1 MTIHLPIS
9 VQAEHLL
16 ARGDLIGAAKLTDA
30 HCTRDTTDASL
41 LAATSRVMRMRGRF
55 SDATALAERALA
67 LDPDNGPALVERARQ
82 AAAVGDA
89 AAANDAYGHAYR
101 NMSPGESWVLEWIE
115 MQAAQPDGADMLDVA
130 TRFCDAQPG
139 NAAGW
144 FHLGLLHQRVAR
156 HDAALAAYVQADRLD
171 PRVPMLQNNIAAAH
185 IERGDL
191 KQAQTILDALLA
203 REPDNALAW
212 NNLAVVLLGECD
224 LAGSEVASERACALA
239 PDYPVAL
246 LTRVQVLKEQQQPD
260 AALAIALRAQQ
271 LDPANP
277 SIAWAIAMLQLARD
291 DYANG
296 WANHEARWLGSPEL
310 RNVSP
315 NLPSLRWNGESLAG
329 RTLFV
334 WGEQGNGD
342 AIQFVRF
349 LPRLAERV
357 HAEGGKL
364 VYCCFAQMLPL
375 FARSVGDQVDV
386 IVPHDTPTL
395 PAHDF
400 HLPLGSLPFVLGVT
414 GDRLADA
421 PHYLRA
427 DPEAVAQ
434 RRARMRA
441 RRPMRVGLV
450 WSGNRAHRRNP
461 LRSIDPTSYARA
473 FRGIG
478 DVEFVNLQVDA
489 SADVAAMRRAG
500 LSLADPTADLR
511 SYDDTATLLSTLDL
525 VITICTS
532 VAHLAGA
539 IGVPVWLLL
548 DVNPHWVWSTHRT
561 DSSWYPGTTLYRQSA
576 YQQWEPVVERV
587 ADDLKRLV
595 AGAASDAVQANA

>member
-1 MTIHLPIS
+1 MSIHSLIS
-9 VQAEHLL
+9 EQAERLL
-16 ARGDLIGAAKLTDA
+16 ERGDLIGAAKLTDE
-30 HCTRDTTDASL
+30 HCTRETTDAAL
-41 LAATSRVMRMRGRF
+41 LVATSRVMRMRGRLT
-55 SDATALAERALA
+55 DAMALAERALA
-67 LDPDNGPALVERARQ
+67 QDPNNGPALVECARQ
-82 AAAVGDA
+82 SAAAGDA
-89 AAANDAYGHAYR
+89 IGANDAYGRAYGT
-101 NMSPGESWVLEWIE
+101 MSPGDLWVLEWIE

-130 TRFCDAQPG
+130 TRFCDVQPG

-144 FHLGLLHQRVAR
+144 FHLGLLNQRAAR
-156 HDAALAAYVQADRLD
+156 HDAALAAYVQAERLD
-171 PRVPMLQNNIAAAH
+171 PCVPMLQNNIAAAY

-191 KQAQTILDALLA
+191 TQAKTILDALLA

-212 NNLAVVLLGECD
+212 NNLAVVLLGERD

-246 LTRVQVLKEQQQPD
+246 LTRVQVLKERQQPD
-260 AALAIALRAQQ
+260 AALTVALRAQQ
-271 LDPANP
+271 LDPTNP
-277 SIAWAIAMLQLARD
+277 SIAWAIAMLQLARG

-296 WANHEARWLGSPEL
+296 WVNHEARWLGSPEL
-310 RNVSP
+310 CDVSP
-315 NLPSLRWNGESLAG
+315 NLSSPRWNGESLAG

-364 VYCCFAQMLPL
+364 VYCCFAQLLPL
-375 FARSVGDQVDV
+375 FERSVGDQVDM
-386 IVPHDTPTL
+386 IVPHDTPIL

-414 GDRLADA
+414 GDRLADV

-434 RRARMRA
+434 LRAQMRA

-450 WSGNRAHRRNP
+450 WSGNHAHRRNP
-461 LRSIDPTSYARA
+461 LRSIDPTIYARA
-473 FRGIG
+473 FRGVS
-478 DVEFVNLQVDA
+478 DVEFVSLQVDA

-500 LSLADPTADLR
+500 FSLADPTADLR

-525 VITICTS
+525 VITVCTS

-539 IGVPVWLLL
+539 VGVPVWLLL
-548 DVNPHWVWSTHRT
+548 DVNPHWVWATHRT
-561 DSSWYPGTTLYRQSA
+561 DSPWYPAMTLYRQSA

-587 ADDLKRLV
+587 SDDLKRLV
-595 AGAASDAVQANA
+595 AGAASDAVRADV